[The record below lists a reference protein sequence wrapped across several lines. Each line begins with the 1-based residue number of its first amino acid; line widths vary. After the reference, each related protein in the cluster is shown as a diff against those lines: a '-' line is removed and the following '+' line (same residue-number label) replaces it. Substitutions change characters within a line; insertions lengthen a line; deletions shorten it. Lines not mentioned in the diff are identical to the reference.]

1 MGGRHTCD
9 RRAPPYC
16 PQGAWSE
23 TGLVPVGVATGVFS
37 CRGRWSQRPS
47 PRCYRTTT
55 RTRPPLRQVS
65 TSLGAGGE
73 GSRSRRLFRR
83 ANGHKPRPRPPRT
96 ARATQKRR
104 RTTTARRQHDELSRL
119 LDRVPAVGRQRFC
132 SGNCRKT
139 AWSRTRQTPRPAAPV
154 PPAGQLRAAS
164 IYLCSGCETRYLGQQ
179 WCPDCNQPCTRVGL
193 GGACPHCEEPIAI
206 NDLFDTNHNPQ
217 ERLRGANLNRAQ
229 GEDFQ

>member
-119 LDRVPAVGRQRFC
+119 LDRVPARRPAAVLLRELPQDRLVPDPTDPKTSCAGPASRSAPRGQHLPLQRL
-132 SGNCRKT
+132 RDPL
-139 AWSRTRQTPRPAAPV
+139 PRPAMVPRLQPAMHPRRPRWRLPPLRRTHRHQRPVRHEPQPTRTAP
-154 PPAGQLRAAS
+154 RS
-164 IYLCSGCETRYLGQQ
+164 
-179 WCPDCNQPCTRVGL
+179 
-193 GGACPHCEEPIAI
+193 
-206 NDLFDTNHNPQ
+206 
-217 ERLRGANLNRAQ
+217 
-229 GEDFQ
+229 